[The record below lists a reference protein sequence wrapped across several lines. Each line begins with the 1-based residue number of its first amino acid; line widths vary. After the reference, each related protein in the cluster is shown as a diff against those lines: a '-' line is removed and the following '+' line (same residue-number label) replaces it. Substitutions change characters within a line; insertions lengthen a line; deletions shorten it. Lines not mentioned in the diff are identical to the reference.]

1 MDLYF
6 IVGLKMR
13 LNIFASAILST
24 AVVATQQNLSE
35 EGQNL
40 KELAELL
47 QSKVFE
53 EISNG
58 TDGED
63 VRVQKT

>member
-1 MDLYF
+1 
-6 IVGLKMR
+6 MR

-24 AVVATQQNLSE
+24 AVLATQQNLSE